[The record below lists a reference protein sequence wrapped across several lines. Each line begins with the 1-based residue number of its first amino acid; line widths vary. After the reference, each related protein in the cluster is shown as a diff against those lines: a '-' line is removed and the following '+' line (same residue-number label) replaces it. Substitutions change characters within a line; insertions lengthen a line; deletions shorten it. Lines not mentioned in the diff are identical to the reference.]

1 MLFTVKRSM
10 RIGTKITII
19 SCFAAV
25 MAAISMALVTIIVF
39 MSFVKTIQEDET
51 ATGINVLAAEVE
63 GDIDEMGDVAELF
76 VASSDSQTSNT
87 DYDSF
92 WAANKPNAN
101 SYAAYINGGAVAWS
115 SEGFPLGESAV
126 ERITNGEIKGIMADG
141 DKLYTVYG
149 LKVENGALVVCIDL
163 NDSEYVDSVKA
174 KTGAELTLF
183 CGDTRY
189 NTTLIN
195 SSGERNIGTQMDG
208 GIWQQVQG
216 NNTYIGKTV
225 IGGTNYYVNYTPM
238 VDYSG
243 EVVGAYFAGYITAKA
258 DGELIKSI
266 LVSLGV
272 LIIVCGGIAVLLF
285 GVMKKLVRKPVAE
298 VVNICGQLRS
308 GELNAPDS
316 AFRFSGDEMGDIAEN
331 LTEAKHTLSSYVDDI
346 SRVLSQM
353 GTGDFS
359 AQPSM
364 EYVGS
369 FEEINRSFR
378 SIKETLSNVILSM
391 NSSASNVTAGSQ
403 QMADGSQILAEGTT
417 HQATAVDK
425 LSSTNSGISDNISK
439 TAENSGRAS
448 GLSDNCA
455 QQMMHQSE
463 DMERLLEA
471 MDKIQKQSEAIS
483 QVITSIEDI
492 AFQTNILALNAAIEA
507 ARAGEAGKGFAVVA
521 DEVRNLASKS
531 AEFANSTRNLIAS
544 TIEAVDNG
552 SDIAKQTAETL
563 RQVTELSQESAKL
576 VADIS
581 VAAEEQANA
590 VRQVTAGIDQISR
603 VIATNSAT
611 AEETAA
617 SCEELSAQ
625 ARLLNEQVEK
635 LHV

>member
-1 MLFTVKRSM
+1 MKRSM

-101 SYAAYINGGAVAWS
+101 SYAAYINGGAVAWG

-425 LSSTNSGISDNISK
+425 LSSTISGISDNISK

>member
-1 MLFTVKRSM
+1 M

-39 MSFVKTIQEDET
+39 LSFVRTIQEDET

-126 ERITNGEIKGIMADG
+126 ERITNGETKGIMADG

-163 NDSEYVDSVKA
+163 NGSEYVDSVKA

-243 EVVGAYFAGYITAKA
+243 EVVGAYFAGYTTAKA
-258 DGELIKSI
+258 DGELMKSI

-285 GVMKKLVRKPVAE
+285 RVMKKLVRKPVAE

-364 EYVGS
+364 EYVGN
-369 FEEINRSFR
+369 FEEINCSFR

-417 HQATAVDK
+417 NQATAVDK
-425 LSSTNSGISDNISK
+425 LSSTISGISDHISK

>member
-1 MLFTVKRSM
+1 M

-39 MSFVKTIQEDET
+39 KSFVKTIQEDET

-425 LSSTNSGISDNISK
+425 LSSTISGISDNISK

>member
-1 MLFTVKRSM
+1 MKRSM

-425 LSSTNSGISDNISK
+425 LSSTISGISDNISK

>member
-1 MLFTVKRSM
+1 M

-272 LIIVCGGIAVLLF
+272 LIIVCSGIAVLLF
-285 GVMKKLVRKPVAE
+285 RVMKKLVRKPVAE

-425 LSSTNSGISDNISK
+425 LSSTISGISDNISK

-581 VAAEEQANA
+581 VAAEEQAKA

>member
-1 MLFTVKRSM
+1 M

-25 MAAISMALVTIIVF
+25 MAAISMVLVTIIVF

-425 LSSTNSGISDNISK
+425 LSSTISGISDNISK

>member
-1 MLFTVKRSM
+1 M

-25 MAAISMALVTIIVF
+25 MGAISMALVTIIVF

-51 ATGINVLAAEVE
+51 ATGINILAAEVE

-272 LIIVCGGIAVLLF
+272 LIIVCSGIAVLLF
-285 GVMKKLVRKPVAE
+285 RVMKKLVRKPVAE

-425 LSSTNSGISDNISK
+425 LSSTISGISDNISK

>member
-1 MLFTVKRSM
+1 MKRSM

-272 LIIVCGGIAVLLF
+272 LIIVCSGIAVLLF
-285 GVMKKLVRKPVAE
+285 RVMKKLVRKPVAE

-403 QMADGSQILAEGTT
+403 QMADGSQILAVGTT

-425 LSSTNSGISDNISK
+425 LSSTISGISDNISK

>member
-1 MLFTVKRSM
+1 M

-76 VASSDSQTSNT
+76 VASSDGQTSNT

-126 ERITNGEIKGIMADG
+126 ERITNGEIKGIMVDG

-163 NDSEYVDSVKA
+163 NGSEYVDSVKA

-272 LIIVCGGIAVLLF
+272 LIIVCSGIAVLLF
-285 GVMKKLVRKPVAE
+285 RVMKKLVRKPVAE

-425 LSSTNSGISDNISK
+425 LSSTISGISDNISK

>member
-1 MLFTVKRSM
+1 M

-76 VASSDSQTSNT
+76 VASSDGQTSNT

-163 NDSEYVDSVKA
+163 NGSEYVDSVKA

-272 LIIVCGGIAVLLF
+272 LIIVCSGIAVLLF
-285 GVMKKLVRKPVAE
+285 RVMKKLVRKPVAE

-425 LSSTNSGISDNISK
+425 LSSTISGISDNISK

-581 VAAEEQANA
+581 VAAEEQAKA

>member
-1 MLFTVKRSM
+1 M
-10 RIGTKITII
+10 RIGTKITVI
-19 SCFAAV
+19 SCIAAV

-39 MSFVKTIQEDET
+39 MSFVRTIQEDET
-51 ATGINVLAAEVE
+51 ATGVNVLAAEVE

-92 WAANKPNAN
+92 WTANKPNAN
-101 SYAAYINGGAVAWS
+101 SYAAYINGGAVVWS

-189 NTTLIN
+189 NTTMMN

-225 IGGTNYYVNYTPM
+225 IGGMNYYVNYTPM

-243 EVVGAYFAGYITAKA
+243 EVVGAYFAGYTTAKA

-285 GVMKKLVRKPVAE
+285 RVMKKLVRKPVAE

-369 FEEINRSFR
+369 FEEINCSFR

-417 HQATAVDK
+417 NQATAVDK
-425 LSSTNSGISDNISK
+425 LSSTISGISDHISK

-492 AFQTNILALNAAIEA
+492 AFQTNILAALNAAIEA

>member
-1 MLFTVKRSM
+1 M

-272 LIIVCGGIAVLLF
+272 LIIVCSGIAVLLF
-285 GVMKKLVRKPVAE
+285 RVMKKLVRKPVAE

-425 LSSTNSGISDNISK
+425 LSSTISGISDNISK

-448 GLSDNCA
+448 GHSDNCA

>member
-1 MLFTVKRSM
+1 MKRSM
-10 RIGTKITII
+10 RIGTKITVI
-19 SCFAAV
+19 SCIAAV

-39 MSFVKTIQEDET
+39 MSFVRTIQEDET
-51 ATGINVLAAEVE
+51 ATGVNVLAAEVE

-92 WAANKPNAN
+92 WTANKPNAN
-101 SYAAYINGGAVAWS
+101 SYAAYINGGAVVWS

-189 NTTLIN
+189 NTTMMN

-225 IGGTNYYVNYTPM
+225 IGGMNYYVNYTPM

-243 EVVGAYFAGYITAKA
+243 EVVGAYFAGYTTAKA

-285 GVMKKLVRKPVAE
+285 RVMKKLVRKPVAE

-369 FEEINRSFR
+369 FEEINCSFR
-378 SIKETLSNVILSM
+378 SIKETLSNVILRM

-417 HQATAVDK
+417 NQATAVDK
-425 LSSTNSGISDNISK
+425 LSSTISGISDHISK

>member
-1 MLFTVKRSM
+1 MKRSM

-272 LIIVCGGIAVLLF
+272 LIIVCSGIAVLLF
-285 GVMKKLVRKPVAE
+285 RVMKKLVRKPVAE

-425 LSSTNSGISDNISK
+425 LSSTISGISDNISK

-471 MDKIQKQSEAIS
+471 MDKIQKQSEAIA

>member
-1 MLFTVKRSM
+1 M

-272 LIIVCGGIAVLLF
+272 LIIVCSGIAVLLF
-285 GVMKKLVRKPVAE
+285 RVMKKLVRKPVAE

-425 LSSTNSGISDNISK
+425 LSSTISGISDNISK

>member
-1 MLFTVKRSM
+1 M

-51 ATGINVLAAEVE
+51 ATGINILAAEVE

-163 NDSEYVDSVKA
+163 NGSEYVDSVKA

-316 AFRFSGDEMGDIAEN
+316 AFRFSGDEMGDIAGN

-425 LSSTNSGISDNISK
+425 LSSTISGISDNISK

-625 ARLLNEQVEK
+625 VRLLNEQVEK

>member
-1 MLFTVKRSM
+1 MKRSM

-51 ATGINVLAAEVE
+51 ATGINILAAEVE

-359 AQPSM
+359 AQPSI

-425 LSSTNSGISDNISK
+425 LSSTISGISDNISK

>member
-1 MLFTVKRSM
+1 M

-76 VASSDSQTSNT
+76 VASSDGQTSNT

-163 NDSEYVDSVKA
+163 NGSEYVDSVKA

-272 LIIVCGGIAVLLF
+272 LIIVCSGIAVLLF
-285 GVMKKLVRKPVAE
+285 RVMKKLVRKPVAE

-425 LSSTNSGISDNISK
+425 LSSTISGISDNISK

-531 AEFANSTRNLIAS
+531 AEFANSTRNLIVS

>member
-10 RIGTKITII
+10 RIGTKITVI
-19 SCFAAV
+19 SCIAAV

-39 MSFVKTIQEDET
+39 MSFVRTMQEDET
-51 ATGINVLAAEVE
+51 ATGVNVLAAEVE

-163 NDSEYVDSVKA
+163 NGSEYVDSVKA

-189 NTTLIN
+189 NTTLMN
-195 SSGERNIGTQMDG
+195 SSGERDIGTQMDG
-208 GIWQQVQG
+208 GIWQQVQN
-216 NNTYIGKTV
+216 NNTYIGKTG
-225 IGGTNYYVNYTPM
+225 IGDTNYYVNYTPM

-243 EVVGAYFAGYITAKA
+243 EVVGAYFAGYTTAKA

-285 GVMKKLVRKPVAE
+285 RVMKKLVRKPVAE

-417 HQATAVDK
+417 NQATAVDK
-425 LSSTNSGISDNISK
+425 LSSTISGISDNISK

>member
-1 MLFTVKRSM
+1 M

-51 ATGINVLAAEVE
+51 ATGINILAAEVE

-272 LIIVCGGIAVLLF
+272 LIIVCSGIAVLLF
-285 GVMKKLVRKPVAE
+285 RVMKKLVRKPVAE

-425 LSSTNSGISDNISK
+425 LSSTISGISDNISK

-617 SCEELSAQ
+617 SCEEFSAQ

>member
-1 MLFTVKRSM
+1 M
-10 RIGTKITII
+10 RIGTKITVI
-19 SCFAAV
+19 SCIAAV

-39 MSFVKTIQEDET
+39 MSFVRTIQEDET

-92 WAANKPNAN
+92 WTANKPNAN

-163 NDSEYVDSVKA
+163 NGSEYVDSVKA

-216 NNTYIGKTV
+216 NNIYIGKTV
-225 IGGTNYYVNYTPM
+225 IGGMNYYVNYTPM

-243 EVVGAYFAGYITAKA
+243 EVVGAYFAGYTTAKA

-425 LSSTNSGISDNISK
+425 LSSTISGISDNISK

>member
-1 MLFTVKRSM
+1 
-10 RIGTKITII
+10 
-19 SCFAAV
+19 

-51 ATGINVLAAEVE
+51 ATGINILAAEVE

-272 LIIVCGGIAVLLF
+272 LIIVCSGIAVLLF
-285 GVMKKLVRKPVAE
+285 RVMKKLVRKPVAE

-425 LSSTNSGISDNISK
+425 LSSTISGISDNISK

>member
-1 MLFTVKRSM
+1 MKRSM

-51 ATGINVLAAEVE
+51 ATGINILAAEVE

-272 LIIVCGGIAVLLF
+272 LIIVCSGIAVLLF
-285 GVMKKLVRKPVAE
+285 RVMKKLVRKPVAE

-425 LSSTNSGISDNISK
+425 LSSTISGISDNISK

>member
-1 MLFTVKRSM
+1 MKRSM
-10 RIGTKITII
+10 RIGTKITVI
-19 SCFAAV
+19 SCIAAV

-39 MSFVKTIQEDET
+39 MSFVRTIQEDET

-76 VASSDSQTSNT
+76 VASSDGQTSNT

-126 ERITNGEIKGIMADG
+126 ERITNGEIKGIMADS

-163 NDSEYVDSVKA
+163 NGSEYVDSVKA

-272 LIIVCGGIAVLLF
+272 LIIVCSGIAVLLF
-285 GVMKKLVRKPVAE
+285 RVMKKLVRKPVAE

-425 LSSTNSGISDNISK
+425 LSSTISGISDNISK

>member
-1 MLFTVKRSM
+1 M

-19 SCFAAV
+19 SCIAAV
-25 MAAISMALVTIIVF
+25 MAAISMSLVTIIVF

-163 NDSEYVDSVKA
+163 NGSEYVDSVKA

-425 LSSTNSGISDNISK
+425 LSSTISGISDNISK

>member
-1 MLFTVKRSM
+1 M

-76 VASSDSQTSNT
+76 VASSDGQTSNT

-163 NDSEYVDSVKA
+163 NGSEYVDSVKA

-425 LSSTNSGISDNISK
+425 LSSTISGISDNISK

>member
-1 MLFTVKRSM
+1 MKRSM

-308 GELNAPDS
+308 VELNAPDS

-425 LSSTNSGISDNISK
+425 LSSTISGISDNISK

>member
-1 MLFTVKRSM
+1 MKRSM
-10 RIGTKITII
+10 RIGTKITVI
-19 SCFAAV
+19 SCIAAV

-39 MSFVKTIQEDET
+39 MSFVRTIQEDET

-92 WAANKPNAN
+92 WTANKPNAN

-163 NDSEYVDSVKA
+163 NGSEYVDSVKA

-216 NNTYIGKTV
+216 NNIYIGKTV

-243 EVVGAYFAGYITAKA
+243 EVVGAYFAGYTTAKA

-425 LSSTNSGISDNISK
+425 LSSTISGISDNISK

>member
-1 MLFTVKRSM
+1 M

-51 ATGINVLAAEVE
+51 ATGINILAAEVE

-101 SYAAYINGGAVAWS
+101 SDAAYINGGAVAWS

-272 LIIVCGGIAVLLF
+272 LIIVCSGIAVLLF
-285 GVMKKLVRKPVAE
+285 RVMKKLVRKPVAE

-425 LSSTNSGISDNISK
+425 LSSTISGISDNISK

>member
-1 MLFTVKRSM
+1 M

-19 SCFAAV
+19 SCIAAV

-76 VASSDSQTSNT
+76 VASSDGQTSNT

-163 NDSEYVDSVKA
+163 NGSEYVDSVKA

-425 LSSTNSGISDNISK
+425 LSSTISGISDNISK

>member
-1 MLFTVKRSM
+1 MKRSM

-51 ATGINVLAAEVE
+51 ATGINILAAEVE

-425 LSSTNSGISDNISK
+425 LSSTISGISDNISK

-625 ARLLNEQVEK
+625 PRLLNEQVEK

>member
-1 MLFTVKRSM
+1 MKRSM

-51 ATGINVLAAEVE
+51 ATGINILAAEVE

-87 DYDSF
+87 DYDGF

-272 LIIVCGGIAVLLF
+272 LIIVCSGIAVLLF
-285 GVMKKLVRKPVAE
+285 RVMKKLVRKPVAE

-425 LSSTNSGISDNISK
+425 LSSTISGISDNISK

>member
-1 MLFTVKRSM
+1 M
-10 RIGTKITII
+10 RIGTKITVI
-19 SCFAAV
+19 SCIAAV

-39 MSFVKTIQEDET
+39 MSFVRTMQEDET
-51 ATGINVLAAEVE
+51 ATGVNVLAAEVE

-92 WAANKPNAN
+92 WTANKPNAN
-101 SYAAYINGGAVAWS
+101 SYAAYINGGAVVWN
-115 SEGFPLGESAV
+115 SEGFPLGESTV
-126 ERITNGEIKGIMADG
+126 EGITNGEIKGIMADS

-149 LKVENGALVVCIDL
+149 LKVENGILVVCIDL

-189 NTTLIN
+189 NTTLMN
-195 SSGERNIGTQMDG
+195 SSGERDIGTQMDG

-225 IGGTNYYVNYTPM
+225 IGGMNYYVNYTPM

-243 EVVGAYFAGYITAKA
+243 EVVGAYFAGYTTAKA

-285 GVMKKLVRKPVAE
+285 RVMKKLVRKPVAE

-369 FEEINRSFR
+369 FEEINCSFR

-417 HQATAVDK
+417 NQATAVDK
-425 LSSTNSGISDNISK
+425 LSSTISGISDHISK

>member
-1 MLFTVKRSM
+1 MKRSI

-39 MSFVKTIQEDET
+39 MSFVRTIQEDET

-63 GDIDEMGDVAELF
+63 GDIDEMGDVAELL
-76 VASSDSQTSNT
+76 VLSSGGQTNNT

-272 LIIVCGGIAVLLF
+272 LIIVCSGIAVLLF
-285 GVMKKLVRKPVAE
+285 RVMKKLVRKPVAE

-425 LSSTNSGISDNISK
+425 LSSTISGISDNISK

>member
-1 MLFTVKRSM
+1 MHFYIEKINEDRN
-10 RIGTKITII
+10 KITII

-425 LSSTNSGISDNISK
+425 LSSTISGISDNISK

-581 VAAEEQANA
+581 VAAEEQAKA

>member
-1 MLFTVKRSM
+1 MKRSM
-10 RIGTKITII
+10 RIGTKITVI
-19 SCFAAV
+19 SCIAAV

-39 MSFVKTIQEDET
+39 MSFVRTIQEDET

-76 VASSDSQTSNT
+76 VASSDGQTSNT

-163 NDSEYVDSVKA
+163 NGSEYVDSVKA

-216 NNTYIGKTV
+216 NNIYIGKTV

-243 EVVGAYFAGYITAKA
+243 EVVGAYFAGYTTAKA

-272 LIIVCGGIAVLLF
+272 LIIVCSGIAVLLF
-285 GVMKKLVRKPVAE
+285 RVMKKLVRKPVAE

-417 HQATAVDK
+417 NQATAVDK
-425 LSSTNSGISDNISK
+425 LSSTISGISDHISK

>member
-1 MLFTVKRSM
+1 M

-39 MSFVKTIQEDET
+39 MSFVRTIQEDET

-76 VASSDSQTSNT
+76 VASSDGQTSNT

-149 LKVENGALVVCIDL
+149 IKVENGAVVVCIDL
-163 NDSEYVDSVKA
+163 NGSEYVDSVKA

-216 NNTYIGKTV
+216 NNTYIGKTA

-243 EVVGAYFAGYITAKA
+243 EVVGAYFAGYSTAKA

-272 LIIVCGGIAVLLF
+272 LIVVCGGIVALLF
-285 GVMKKLVRKPVAE
+285 AVMKKLVRKPVTE

-417 HQATAVDK
+417 NQATAVDK
-425 LSSTNSGISDNISK
+425 LSSTISGISDHISK

>member
-1 MLFTVKRSM
+1 MKRSM

-76 VASSDSQTSNT
+76 VASSDGQTSNT

-163 NDSEYVDSVKA
+163 NGSEYVDSVKA

-425 LSSTNSGISDNISK
+425 LSSTISGISDNISK